1 MFEVER
7 ARAGGI
13 GVVGDGAQRRAA
25 ARTARSRALAP
36 AELAWIALVP
46 GALLTLAAILAL
58 GPPLAHLLAHR
69 SSDALWP
76 PGWWESKG
84 RPEPVKHARYLI
96 AVAAPPLYG
105 AFVLLAARRPP
116 RLRPPAIRVLV
127 LAGQIAL
134 LAFVVVEALG
144 QQNVIPPGRELA
156 PVFEAKLLA
165 EAAAIGALLAIV
177 PRWSRLTDAVVR
189 LARERTSTR
198 AVCAALAVLFTAT
211 WLIEVIDTDRLV
223 EDAGVMNW
231 TLNDVFAIFDGRT
244 PLVDYHP
251 IYAKLLP
258 YPSALVMAAFGET
271 TFVFTAFLCVLC
283 VLALL
288 GVYALLRRV
297 TRSSP
302 LALALFVPFVAL
314 SDVGHPM
321 ILPAMWPMR
330 YGGAY
335 LLAWLT
341 ARHLDGAR
349 PQRLWPLFLA
359 AAIVA
364 VNDLDFGVAA
374 TVASAAAV
382 LCARPPRSLR
392 AAGWM
397 AADAAA
403 GLLGGLAI
411 VGLFTLVRSGSL
423 PSLGVLL
430 EWPRIFVDLGWFAL
444 PMPSLGLHVVFYATF
459 GAAIALAAVRIAAR
473 ASDRLLTSMLA
484 WAGVFGLL
492 AGAYYAGRSD
502 EIKLESIFSTWA
514 FALALLTV
522 ACVRA
527 LAARR
532 WRAPTIPELLV
543 LYALGL
549 AICTLKDIPRPGP
562 TIARLTTHEPP
573 PVYRPTAERFIR
585 PHVRRGEKVA
595 ILLPLS
601 FRLAYELGLVNVA
614 PYEFMNAIVTR
625 EQMQTLL
632 DTVEREHVRE
642 IFMPSPGYRILE
654 EAEADPAQVQLLEQ
668 AGFRQG
674 AQHNGMLELQR
685 TTG

>member
-1 MFEVER
+1 MFEGER
-7 ARAGGI
+7 AHAGGI
-13 GVVGDGAQRRAA
+13 GVVDAAQRRAA

-46 GALLTLAAILAL
+46 CALLTLAAILAL
-58 GPPLAHLLAHR
+58 GPPLSHLLAHH

-76 PGWWESKG
+76 PGWWESQG

-116 RLRPPAIRVLV
+116 RMPPLAIRALV
-127 LAGQIAL
+127 LASQLAL
-134 LAFVVVEALG
+134 LAFVVVAALG

-156 PVFEAKLLA
+156 PVFGAELLA
-165 EAAAIGALLAIV
+165 DAAAIGLLLAIV
-177 PRWSRLTDAVVR
+177 PRWGRLTDAVTR
-189 LARERTSTR
+189 FARERSSTR
-198 AVCAALAVLFTAT
+198 VVCAAIAVLFTTT

-223 EDAGVMNW
+223 EDAGIMNW

-244 PLVDYHP
+244 PLVNYHQ

-258 YPSALVMAAFGET
+258 YPSALVLAAFGKT
-271 TFVFTAFLCVLC
+271 TFVFTVFLCVLC

-288 GVYALLRRV
+288 GVYGLLRRL

-341 ARHLDGAR
+341 ARHVDGAR
-349 PQRLWPLFLA
+349 PRRLWPLFAVA
-359 AAIVA
+359 ALVAI
-364 VNDLDFGVAA
+364 NDLDFGVAA
-374 TVASAAAV
+374 TLASAAAI

-392 AAGWM
+392 AAGLL
-397 AADAAA
+397 AADAGA
-403 GLLGGLAI
+403 GLLGALAG
-411 VGLFTLVRSGSL
+411 VTLLTLLRSGSP
-423 PSLGVLL
+423 PSLTVLL
-430 EWPRIFVDLGWFAL
+430 EWPRIFVDLGWFAM
-444 PMPSLGLHVVFYATF
+444 PMPNLGLHLIFYATF
-459 GAAIALAAVRIAAR
+459 GAAIALAAVRIAAGER
-473 ASDRLLTSMLA
+473 DRLLTSMLA

-514 FALALLTV
+514 FALAVLAV

-549 AICTLKDIPRPGP
+549 AVCTLKDIPRPGP
-562 TIARLTTHEPP
+562 TIARLTRHEPAP
-573 PVYRPTAERFIR
+573 AYRPTAERFIR

-601 FRLAYELGLVNVA
+601 FRVAYEMGLVNVA

-632 DTVEREHVRE
+632 DAIEREHVRE
-642 IFMPSPGYRILE
+642 IFMPAPGYRVLE
-654 EAEADPAQVQLLEQ
+654 EAEAAPAQVQALEQ

-674 AQHNGMLELQR
+674 ALQNGMLELRR
-685 TTG
+685 TG